1 MSSVAAPTVAP
12 ATPAPWGAPS
22 AVPSVATGQVGPGQV
37 GPLLNLQALIDAPAS
52 LDPYQHLL
60 IENFLTPGAAQRLTD
75 DYPDLSVPGYIAMER
90 EALTPT
96 FRQLEDELKGE
107 ALTQALSEKFGRD
120 FHPYPRM
127 ITLHRWSHLKEGHIH
142 TDSKRKIMT
151 MLLYLNPSW
160 VEDAGGKLR
169 VLYDGKNFDPYAREV
184 SPTIGTSFAFTR
196 SENSWHGHLPFEGER
211 RVIQV
216 TWLLDDKAV
225 SRKTS
230 NSRFHRWL
238 KALFAGKTSDQM

>member
-1 MSSVAAPTVAP
+1 MSAPALASSTHEPTVP
-12 ATPAPWGAPS
+12 GGLDVS
-22 AVPSVATGQVGPGQV
+22 TG
-37 GPLLNLQALIDAPAS
+37 GPLLNLEALIDAPAS
-52 LDPYQHLL
+52 LDPYQHVLVDD
-60 IENFLTPGAAQRLTD
+60 ILTHGAARLLTD
-75 DYPDLSVPGYIAMER
+75 DYPDMKVPGYIAMER

-107 ALTQALSEKFGRD
+107 ALTEALSVKFGRD

-151 MLLYLNPSW
+151 LLVYLNPSW
-160 VEDAGGKLR
+160 VDDAGGKLR
-169 VLYDGKNFDPYAREV
+169 VLYDGKNFEPYAKEV
-184 SPTIGTSFAFTR
+184 APTIGTCFAFTR

-225 SRKTS
+225 NRKTS
-230 NSRFHRWL
+230 NSKFHQWL
-238 KALFAGKTSDQM
+238 KAVFTGRKTERM